1 MPPPDSEYLGRLL
14 GGLVDVGDVVCGR
27 VDEAGGELLEL
38 VARVHQRRRVRHEGE
53 RLHPVAE
60 PVRGRFDVLA
70 HALGQLGDDGGV
82 RELIDVVCGER
93 RLHVVGRGGPGP
105 EHVGGEL
112 VATRV
117 VGLQLVGRDGDLD
130 ALLLGFEDGLR
141 ERDVARDAVEQPL
154 GILDRLPVRVLPEVA
169 RGQDVVIG
177 VGRETV
183 L

>member
-1 MPPPDSEYLGRLL
+1 
-14 GGLVDVGDVVCGR
+14 
-27 VDEAGGELLEL
+27 
-38 VARVHQRRRVRHEGE
+38 
-53 RLHPVAE
+53 
-60 PVRGRFDVLA
+60 VLA

-130 ALLLGFEDGLR
+130 ALLLGFEDGR

-169 RGQDVVIG
+169 RRAGCCD
-177 VGRETV
+177 RRWP
-183 L
+183 

>member
-1 MPPPDSEYLGRLL
+1 MRRLQEM
-14 GGLVDVGDVVCGR
+14 
-27 VDEAGGELLEL
+27 EAGGVTLVSSPAFISVGEFGMKESDSIPSYD
-38 VARVHQRRRVRHEGE
+38 VARRGASSS
-53 RLHPVAE
+53 PSSVA
-60 PVRGRFDVLA
+60 VVLVPNTSA
-70 HALGQLGDDGGV
+70 AV
-82 RELIDVVCGER
+82 
-93 RLHVVGRGGPGP
+93 
-105 EHVGGEL
+105 

-117 VGLQLVGRDGDLD
+117 VGLRAIGRDGDLD

>member
-1 MPPPDSEYLGRLL
+1 MS
-14 GGLVDVGDVVCGR
+14 VMSS
-27 VDEAGGELLEL
+27 AGESTKQAELLEL

-82 RELIDVVCGER
+82 RELIIDVVCGER

-117 VGLQLVGRDGDLD
+117 VG
-130 ALLLGFEDGLR
+130 GFSWSGVTVTSTPCFSASKTASASATTLR
-141 ERDVARDAVEQPL
+141 ATRSNSPS
-154 GILDRLPVRVLPEVA
+154 GFS
-169 RGQDVVIG
+169 IG
-177 VGRETV
+177 SPSAFFRR
-183 L
+183 